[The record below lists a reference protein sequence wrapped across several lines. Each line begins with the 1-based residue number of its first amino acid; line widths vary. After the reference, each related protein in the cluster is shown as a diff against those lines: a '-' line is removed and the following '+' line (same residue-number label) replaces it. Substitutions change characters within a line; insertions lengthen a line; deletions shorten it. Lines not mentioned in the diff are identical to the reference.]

1 MGDQDCFIPMPDGK
15 RTADQM
21 GFSKAE
27 LVAKLEKAKK
37 RVVYIEKL
45 LSIASRVACEHELV
59 KTFPSGMRDNGEF
72 AVNALNAES

>member
-1 MGDQDCFIPMPDGK
+1 MEKKPDGK

-37 RVVYIEKL
+37 RVVYIEQL
-45 LSIASRVACEHELV
+45 LSAAQWVACDHELV
-59 KTFPSGMRDNGEF
+59 KIFPSGMRDNGENENRC
-72 AVNALNAES
+72 AKCGKLM